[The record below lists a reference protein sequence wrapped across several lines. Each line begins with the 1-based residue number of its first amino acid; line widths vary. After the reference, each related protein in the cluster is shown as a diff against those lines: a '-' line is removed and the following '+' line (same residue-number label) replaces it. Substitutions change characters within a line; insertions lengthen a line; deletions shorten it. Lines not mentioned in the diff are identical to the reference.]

1 MPGIVTD
8 RASPMTAGLLRCGS
22 YTLRLRRPLIMGVV
36 NVTPDS
42 FYDGGRFVTWERAVA
57 HGRLLAEQG
66 ADILDIGG
74 ESTRPGAAPVPL
86 AQELERVLPVL
97 QGLRG
102 LGVPL
107 SVDTYKPAVMRAALD
122 AGASMINDIN
132 ALGAEGALEAVR
144 ASDCAVCLMHK
155 QGDPQT
161 MQDNV
166 HYDDVVRQVRDFLA
180 GRAAACEAAGI
191 ARDRVVLDPGFGFGK
206 RSAHNL
212 ELLRWL
218 GALVALGYPVLVGL
232 SRKSTLGKITNRPVA
247 QRTIASIT
255 AALLAVQRGAAM
267 VRVHDV
273 AETREALQILGV
285 VTEPGFNFDD

>member
-1 MPGIVTD
+1 
-8 RASPMTAGLLRCGS
+8 MTAGLLRCGS
-22 YTLRLRRPLIMGVV
+22 YALRLRRPLIMGVV

-42 FYDGGRFVTWERAVA
+42 FYDGGRFVTSERAVA

-97 QGLRG
+97 EGLCG

-166 HYDDVVRQVRDFLA
+166 HYDDVVREVRDFLA

-191 ARDRVVLDPGFGFGK
+191 ARDRIVLDPGFGFGK
-206 RSAHNL
+206 RSVHNL

-232 SRKSTLGKITNRPVA
+232 SRKSTLGKITNRPVG